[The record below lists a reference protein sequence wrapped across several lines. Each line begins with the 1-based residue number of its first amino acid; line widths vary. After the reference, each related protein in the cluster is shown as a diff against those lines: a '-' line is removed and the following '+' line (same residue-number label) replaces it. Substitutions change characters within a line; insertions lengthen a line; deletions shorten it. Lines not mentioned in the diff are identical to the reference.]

1 MTVGR
6 IIGIAIVA
14 VLGGVITGF
23 VARSFIIGIA
33 FPILVIIFIAMQ
45 KSLKNIRS
53 ENTEEIK
60 KDTLKTNP
68 ENKEEQSSS
77 TQPNNPS

>member
-23 VARSFIIGIA
+23 VARSFIIGIL

-45 KSLKNIRS
+45 KSLKSIRS